1 MFKIG
6 EHVIHPGQGVCTVT
20 GFKDS
25 PTPMIEL
32 EAHSGR
38 LEDQAPLSCIAGRPP
53 SRLYRQG
60 PGRKVALRLRF

>member
-32 EAHSGR
+32 EAHSGH
-38 LEDQAPLSCIAGRPP
+38 SSP
-53 SRLYRQG
+53 SSSILYRRSTAFT
-60 PGRKVALRLRF
+60 PVSTRTRPKSCSPTTIR